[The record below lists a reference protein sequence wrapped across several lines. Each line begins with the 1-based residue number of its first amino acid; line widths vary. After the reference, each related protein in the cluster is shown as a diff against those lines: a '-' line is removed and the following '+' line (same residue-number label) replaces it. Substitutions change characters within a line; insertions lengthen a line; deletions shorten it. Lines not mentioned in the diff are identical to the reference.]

1 MGEGGFLLFLNTH
14 LPISFQ
20 WFFSMIAVIEGRKVI
35 IQYDINFRRLSIG
48 FLYYITIDSV
58 FFFSLRAVYPIFLFN
73 YGKSQLN
80 PSILGFHP
88 YKSLGSA
95 ALEMYMTKSPAVL
108 GISVLHT
115 HATIKT
121 NGAIITLFLT
131 E

>member
-1 MGEGGFLLFLNTH
+1 
-14 LPISFQ
+14 
-20 WFFSMIAVIEGRKVI
+20 MIAVIEGRKVI

-48 FLYYITIDSV
+48 FLYYITIDSD

-95 ALEMYMTKSPAVL
+95 ALEMYMAKSLAVL

-115 HATIKT
+115 HATMNM